1 MKSKV
6 GQRQR
11 DEKTLEEEDA
21 DARKDRK
28 ITKDY
33 FFSNNLRQGR
43 KVGSLKRRVRSQ
55 LAR

>member
-6 GQRQR
+6 GQRQK
-11 DEKTLEEEDA
+11 DEKTLEEEDT